1 MTDEIGSR
9 EEKDLME
16 SRSPEGR
23 LAPAKTECH
32 SISEGKPPFR
42 TERHGAEAQTAQP
55 VTASRILLWDID
67 GTLMRSARTGAFKDY
82 TIPMLEQ
89 VFGTSGRLAEMQ
101 VSGMTDLQL
110 VTEALRDEGFTH
122 EDVRE
127 RIDHLRERYME
138 EMKRATGNG
147 DEFFELLPGVRE
159 TLQAISAQPRY
170 RSALLTGNIE
180 PAAYLKVEL
189 MGLAEF
195 FDLPGAFGDE
205 SHDRSDLPELAAE
218 RIRQHLGVKFEPQQ
232 FIVIGDTPNDIA
244 CAKHFGARSLAV
256 GTGRLYRTKDLLE
269 CDPDAFIPN
278 LADPGLVL
286 SVLNQL

>member
-1 MTDEIGSR
+1 MTDEIDRR

-32 SISEGKPPFR
+32 SISGGKPPFR
-42 TERHGAEAQTAQP
+42 TEGYGGEAQTAQP
-55 VTASRILLWDID
+55 VTPSRILLWDID
-67 GTLMRSARTGAFKDY
+67 GTLIRSARAGAFKDY

-101 VSGMTDLQL
+101 VSGMTDLQI
-110 VTEALRDEGFTH
+110 VAEALRDEGFTH
-122 EDVRE
+122 DDVRS

-147 DEFFELLPGVRE
+147 EEFFELLPGVRE
-159 TLQAISAQPRY
+159 TLAAIASQPRY

-180 PAAYLKVEL
+180 AAAYLKMEL
-189 MGLAEF
+189 MRLTDF

-218 RIRQHLGVKFEPQQ
+218 RIKQHLGIDLEPHQ

-256 GTGRLYRTKDLLE
+256 GTGRLYSTKDLLD
-269 CDPDAFIPN
+269 CDPDAFVPN
-278 LADPGLVL
+278 LADPAQVL
-286 SVLNQL
+286 EVLRKL

>member
-1 MTDEIGSR
+1 MVVKDDLDRGGSGGPGFR
-9 EEKDLME
+9 E
-16 SRSPEGR
+16 
-23 LAPAKTECH
+23 
-32 SISEGKPPFR
+32 FQ
-42 TERHGAEAQTAQP
+42 AEA
-55 VTASRILLWDID
+55 LLATVKQAVHGMQHDLSH
-67 GTLMRSARTGAFKDY
+67 TVVKHEFRAF
-82 TIPMLEQ
+82 EQ
-89 VFGTSGRLAEMQ
+89 RKFV
-101 VSGMTDLQL
+101 
-110 VTEALRDEGFTH
+110 
-122 EDVRE
+122 
-127 RIDHLRERYME
+127 
-138 EMKRATGNG
+138 ATGNG
-147 DEFFELLPGVRE
+147 DEFFELFPGVRV

-180 PAAYLKVEL
+180 PAAYLMVEL

-218 RIRQHLGVKFEPQQ
+218 RIRQHLGVAFEPQQ